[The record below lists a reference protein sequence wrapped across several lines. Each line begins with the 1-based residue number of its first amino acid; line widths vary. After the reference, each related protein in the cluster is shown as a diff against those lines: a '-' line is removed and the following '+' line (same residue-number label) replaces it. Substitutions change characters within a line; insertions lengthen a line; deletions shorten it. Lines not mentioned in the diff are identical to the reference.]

1 MRISDFE
8 FATCLIFQS
17 AIRNPKSAIK
27 NLSKPIMLFDIFAYV
42 PGAGHTLRKGCQI
55 PFADFYRCFALRVAI
70 SIRFQGFMIV
80 YT

>member
-1 MRISDFE
+1 
-8 FATCLIFQS
+8 
-17 AIRNPKSAIK
+17 
-27 NLSKPIMLFDIFAYV
+27 MLFDIFAYV